1 MDASINATY
10 INMSSTGNN
19 ERYIRTWETDSVT
32 NSETKNS
39 TQSVD
44 IWKAIF
50 RDNVLKSSLNVSNN
64 PLFVNHYSEDSKD
77 PSCEKS
83 SKPRK
88 RHRQD
93 NEFIDWFVLDKPRV
107 KAKRSEASD
116 AFSGVKQNRIKKLT
130 KPWKQYK
137 TKRRREAALLNSRIS
152 QTFAAVPQTN
162 VSLEGQFKDM
172 QTENPDSRLV
182 TSVNKSED
190 IESVT
195 STTDTNNYSSATE
208 SVISAIKSYEKNN
221 LAVNDPKPFNF
232 LLHSSTAPS
241 NKSSAPPRAPVVAQ
255 QTRNEDRLVYGL

>member
-1 MDASINATY
+1 MDASINA
-10 INMSSTGNN
+10 STGNN

-107 KAKRSEASD
+107 KATRSEASD
-116 AFSGVKQNRIKKLT
+116 AFSGV
-130 KPWKQYK
+130 KQYK